1 MHKLDFLFFKVVVI
15 RGLIVNIIFLF
26 MLSACHEGYFKP
38 PIDRKL
44 IALTFDD
51 GPNPLYTPNV
61 LKILEENDVKATFF
75 LIGRQAQAYPEIVKQ
90 IQNNGHEIGNHS
102 QNHLFRLA
110 ILTPQEIENEICT
123 AQETIFK
130 ITGEYPAFF
139 RPPFGCSSEKLVFS
153 CQRLSLPLINGSV
166 KAYDTTMPGKDYIVS
181 TILNATNPGSII
193 ILHDGG
199 GFSLFKNRS
208 QTLGALPEIIHTL
221 KERGYTF
228 VTVKDLYDYHIRFVQ
243 SSANKA
249 ALY

>member
-1 MHKLDFLFFKVVVI
+1 
-15 RGLIVNIIFLF
+15 
-26 MLSACHEGYFKP
+26 
-38 PIDRKL
+38 
-44 IALTFDD
+44 
-51 GPNPLYTPNV
+51 
-61 LKILEENDVKATFF
+61 
-75 LIGRQAQAYPEIVKQ
+75 
-90 IQNNGHEIGNHS
+90 
-102 QNHLFRLA
+102 
-110 ILTPQEIENEICT
+110 
-123 AQETIFK
+123 
-130 ITGEYPAFF
+130 
-139 RPPFGCSSEKLVFS
+139 
-153 CQRLSLPLINGSV
+153 
-166 KAYDTTMPGKDYIVS
+166 MPGKDYIVS